1 VTRCDIPPGIPKINL
16 NLFSVPR
23 ITSKFSQVKFLW
35 NFILSSDEKRRQ
47 KQHIHTIILQL
58 RYCGIKIQVYITV
71 YAYFSGQISSGLILG
86 IPGLPNLNYQQE
98 KQEVPFID
106 EENHIFIE

>member
-1 VTRCDIPPGIPKINL
+1 
-16 NLFSVPR
+16 
-23 ITSKFSQVKFLW
+23 
-35 NFILSSDEKRRQ
+35 
-47 KQHIHTIILQL
+47 
-58 RYCGIKIQVYITV
+58 
-71 YAYFSGQISSGLILG
+71 LILG